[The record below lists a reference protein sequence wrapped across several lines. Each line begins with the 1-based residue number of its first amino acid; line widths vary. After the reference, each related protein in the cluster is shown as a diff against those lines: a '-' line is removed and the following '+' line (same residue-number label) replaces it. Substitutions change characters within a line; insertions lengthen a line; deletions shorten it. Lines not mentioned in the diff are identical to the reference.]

1 MGLGVSPYE
10 IAFGKKPLSLPQY
23 IIGTSKIDVVD
34 EFLSNRKKLEKA
46 QANMKHFVM
55 IKLRPHT
62 QSSTSGVSTSYSKLV
77 KRFYEPYQVLDQIG
91 KVAYKLL
98 LPERSRI
105 HPAFHC
111 SFLKPFHQTSE
122 EDCVP
127 LALPSND
134 VENQPVLVQWAG
146 LSLDDITWEDWEELK
161 TVYHLVDKVFLD
173 GARDDRKENTIG
185 LNGRPKRQI
194 RPPRHLKDFI

>member
-1 MGLGVSPYE
+1 MTNVVADALSRIPDNSIGQSLLLSVLNSAFLKELNTSKHSGLGVSPYE

-34 EFLSNRKKLEKA
+34 EFLSNRRE
-46 QANMKHFVM
+46 MHFKIGDWVM

-134 VENQPVLVQWAG
+134 VENQPVI
-146 LSLDDITWEDWEELK
+146 SLLAILGT
-161 TVYHLVDKVFLD
+161 H
-173 GARDDRKENTIG
+173 
-185 LNGRPKRQI
+185 
-194 RPPRHLKDFI
+194 